1 MSSQIQG
8 RATIKKD
15 GAALNTKNGAEIALG
30 GIPRAWVANDQGGGG
45 YQEGETIPASV
56 TCTVLVD
63 EDFRADG
70 FDGTGLTIEFVA
82 DNGLT
87 FVIRD
92 AFLTDPLSISSGE
105 CQVVYNGSPAI
116 QL

>member
-1 MSSQIQG
+1 MSQIQG

-15 GAALNTKNGAEIALG
+15 GVALNTKNGATIALG
-30 GIPRAWVANDQGGGG
+30 GTPRAWVANDQRGGG
-45 YQEGETIPASV
+45 YQEGETIPGSV

-82 DNGLT
+82 DNGLV
-87 FVIRD
+87 FVVRE
-92 AFLTDPLSISSGE
+92 AFLTDPLSISAGE
-105 CQVVYNGSPAI
+105 CEVVYNGQPAV